1 MFKPLSTNP
10 TKMVKHTQT
19 VWRQQ
24 PTKCLGVF
32 GHSVGLALKSAEA
45 TCVEIATEMQKRFRL
60 KDMVNF
66 NVLRNY

>member
-1 MFKPLSTNP
+1 
-10 TKMVKHTQT
+10 MVKHTQT

-24 PTKCLGVF
+24 PTKCLRVF